1 MPGEEQIIGAVV
13 NSASNN
19 KSGRTIGGAILD
31 LGVNA
36 ASQAI
41 QNEYNK
47 AAEERSNAEWQRRFD
62 LENEYNTP
70 AAQAARL
77 REAGVNPL
85 SQLSGASPT
94 PSASGSTN
102 SPSTVDG
109 MPPAQFAALAQQQQ
123 RVDNETKVANAQA
136 HLLDVE
142 AGKIE
147 SDEQIAWF
155 DAQIRQNK
163 EKRDAALH
171 PLAIEKAAAEIA
183 DQKARTKYQEVMN
196 EIAEATKSDK
206 ITESHLNLQDLYIAL
221 DTNRLILAN
230 LRKDGRIKDE
240 IYNNTLLEGEVLRA
254 EIFNREIANSL
265 GVKNFER
272 LTGRSYYNPSVK
284 VGPGLWDIQ
293 DAKELNEKMLSDF
306 EVDEYDTT
314 LLIDRALKVAEIADI
329 VNDDVFNW
337 VNEEE
342 KRKFEKDLTEFKSK
356 SEKERRREGNYTHL
370 LTVLLPF
377 ILKKFVL

>member
-13 NSASNN
+13 NAASNN
-19 KSGRTIGGAILD
+19 KSSKTISGAILD

-36 ASQAI
+36 ASQAL
-41 QNEYNK
+41 QNEFNK
-47 AAEERSNAEWQRRFD
+47 AAEKRSNAEWQRRFD

-77 REAGVNPL
+77 RDAGINPL

-94 PSASGSTN
+94 PSASGSTH

-109 MPPAQFAALAQQQQ
+109 MPPAQFAALLQQQQ

-155 DAQIRQNK
+155 DAQIRQNR
-163 EKRDAALH
+163 EKRDASLH
-171 PLAIEKAAAEIA
+171 PLEIQKVAAEIS
-183 DQKARTKYQEVMN
+183 DKKARTKYQEVMN

-206 ITESHLNLQDLYIAL
+206 ITASHLNLQDLYTAL
-221 DTNRLILAN
+221 DTNKQILSN
-230 LRKDGRIKDE
+230 MRKDGRIKDE
-240 IYNNTLLEGEVLRA
+240 IYNNTLLEGVALRA

-265 GVKNFER
+265 GVANFER

-306 EVDEYDTT
+306 DVDAYDTN
-314 LLIDRALKVAEIADI
+314 LIIDRALKIAEIADI

-342 KRKFEKDLTEFKSK
+342 KRQFEKDLIEFKSK
-356 SEKERRREGNYTHL
+356 SEKERRKEGNYTHL
-370 LTVLLPF
+370 LVTLLPY
-377 ILKKFVL
+377 ILKTFVL